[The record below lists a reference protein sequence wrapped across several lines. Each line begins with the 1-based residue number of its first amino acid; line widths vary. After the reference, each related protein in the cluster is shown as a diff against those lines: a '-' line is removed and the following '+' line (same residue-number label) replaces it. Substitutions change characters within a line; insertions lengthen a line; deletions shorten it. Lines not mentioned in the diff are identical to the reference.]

1 MPTPHT
7 VSLVCQ
13 SIMNGANVAFAMY
26 PGLSRGAMDVILK
39 VGSKEQKDTYVP
51 NMLSGLWGGTMCLTE
66 PGAGLQIDL
75 VSPTMKQYG
84 AMIRQVIEKVL
95 TANGIA
101 DAMVHAN
108 DKGALD
114 YTIEARMQT
123 AIDRAVGKG

>member
-1 MPTPHT
+1 MSEGRREAQAGTLESADILIT
-7 VSLVCQ
+7 V
-13 SIMNGANVAFAMY
+13 
-26 PGLSRGAMDVILK
+26 
-39 VGSKEQKDTYVP
+39 T
-51 NMLSGLWGGTMCLTE
+51 LTE

>member
-1 MPTPHT
+1 MSEGRREAQAGTLESADILIT
-7 VSLVCQ
+7 V
-13 SIMNGANVAFAMY
+13 A
-26 PGLSRGAMDVILK
+26 
-39 VGSKEQKDTYVP
+39 
-51 NMLSGLWGGTMCLTE
+51 LTE

-95 TANGIA
+95 IANGIA